1 MIIIDKSNE
10 IQTFLAQIDNSNLPL
25 VRLDGDSFELANG
38 IQDDLIL
45 IHAGAVREFS
55 VAQKAKLNEQRG
67 VILFKDNKDTLIFE
81 NIVLEFDKNTPVT
94 SVVQSLINLEEL
106 FKENIILKS
115 QLFSLNKEISTLIG
129 SVETELLRV
138 KKFYEFNTPKRFK
151 DIKGLKILSKYAAG
165 ESIGGEFFDLFEAQN
180 KIFLL
185 MSDTSSYLA
194 SSSILSLFTAF
205 KMENSINQEANEK
218 LMREIQ
224 LEMQEIS
231 SNKKKELNV
240 SILSLIIDLNN
251 YEVSGYVFG
260 DYRMLSSAQL
270 QKLSGIEK
278 NMLNADLN
286 EGKVNL
292 SLERGERALVLS
304 PGFNKSW
311 STLKP
316 DFMVEE
322 LLNKANVKQLDIL
335 DEIFFQFK
343 KDSKSGF
350 LPYDASAVM
359 MEVQKNVMLKV

>member
-1 MIIIDKSNE
+1 MIIIDKNNE
-10 IQTFLAQIDNSNLPL
+10 IQNFLGQADNSDLPL
-25 VRLDGDSFELANG
+25 VRLDATSFELANG

-45 IHAGAVREFS
+45 IHAAALREFNT
-55 VAQKAKLNEQRG
+55 AQKAKINEQRG
-67 VILFKDNKDTLIFE
+67 VILFQDHKDEFIFE
-81 NIVLEFDKNTPVT
+81 NLLYEFDKTKTPRTVL
-94 SVVQSLINLEEL
+94 QSLLNIEEI

-151 DIKGLKILSKYAAG
+151 DIKGLKLISKYAAG
-165 ESIGGEFFDLFEAQN
+165 ESIGGEFFDIFEGQN

-205 KMENSINQEANEK
+205 KMENKITPESNEK
-218 LMREIQ
+218 LMNEIKA
-224 LEMQEIS
+224 EMIEIS
-231 SNKKKELNV
+231 SSKKKELNV
-240 SILSLIIDLNN
+240 AMLSLIIDLNN
-251 YEVSGYVFG
+251 YEASGYVFG
-260 DYRMLSSAQL
+260 DYRIASSAQI
-270 QKLSGIEK
+270 QKLTGISK
-278 NMLNADLN
+278 NMIQTDLN
-286 EGKVNL
+286 EGKVHFNF
-292 SLERGERALVLS
+292 ERGEKALILS

-311 STLKP
+311 STIKP

-322 LLNKANVKQLDIL
+322 LLNKSNIKQLDIL
-335 DEIFFQFK
+335 DEIFFQLK
-343 KDSKSGF
+343 KDRSNGF